1 MDWLSHFGF
10 HTTPFTPEIGVAQR
24 FGLDTFD
31 AALNGLLRNIHLRLS
46 AALIGPSGTGKSALL
61 RAVDDALPDARFR
74 VSYVKV
80 TGLSKRDL
88 CREVATAIGAKPAGS
103 YPVLVRTIQEH
114 LLSRTETD
122 GLRPVIL
129 FDDAHEFRPDVIGIL
144 RVLGNFEM
152 DSRLV
157 VSFVL
162 CGQTPLRTLLRRDNL
177 EDVAR
182 RLTYYATLRLL
193 SRDEVGRYLTHRCTI
208 AGLDTLPVDTPA
220 LDAIYEI
227 GRGNLRATDQLA
239 RVSLQ
244 LAADHDHPVV
254 GSNHVVDARKLLWP

>member
-10 HTTPFTPEIGVAQR
+10 HTTPFTPEIGVSQR

-31 AALNGLLRNIHLRLS
+31 AALKGLLQNIHMRFS
-46 AALIGPSGTGKSALL
+46 AALIGASGTGKSALL
-61 RAVDDALPDARFR
+61 RAINDALPDARFR

-88 CREVATAIGAKPAGS
+88 CREVATALGAKPAGS
-103 YPVLVRTIQEH
+103 YPVLIRTIQDH
-114 LLSRTETD
+114 MLSCTETD

-129 FDDAHEFRPDVIGIL
+129 FDDAHEFRPDVLGIL
-144 RVLGNFEM
+144 RVLSNFEM

-162 CGQTPLRTLLRRDNL
+162 AGQTPLRTLLRRDNL

-193 SRDEVGRYLTHRCTI
+193 SRDEIGRYLTHRCTI
-208 AGLDTLPVDTPA
+208 AGADTLPFDTPA
-220 LDAIYEI
+220 LDAIYEV
-227 GRGNLRATDQLA
+227 GRGNLRASDQLA

-244 LAADHDHPVV
+244 IAADLDHPVV
-254 GSNHVVDARKLLWP
+254 GTNHVVDARKLLWP